1 MIRLIKYLLPQ
12 RLRRLISDLLTTD
25 NILRY
30 ELAWRGHQKL
40 MQLKPRRTATSL
52 EHHEK
57 VQQFQHSSYLQG
69 SFPADHTGRI
79 AELLAQLEPAD
90 WRGND
95 FVNGYVAG
103 QEIHTYAESYTSSIH
118 HLVLHDGIRKEIEQ
132 LLLPISDLVADCL
145 GHSWRIVNFLCR
157 RTLPTASEVGPLA
170 WHNDGWPRSL
180 VKILV
185 YFTPPGSETGT
196 TELELSEGVIH
207 QIQGAA
213 GTWCLFRN
221 SELTHRGIRPTS
233 QSRVSIE
240 VTIGPSWTT
249 RTFPEFAGLNAQYPK
264 YPWVG
269 LPRRQPVPVPQA
281 TDASSS
287 GPPS

>member
-1 MIRLIKYLLPQ
+1 MIRLIKHLLPQ
-12 RLRRLISDLLTTD
+12 RIRRLISDLLSRD

-40 MQLKPRRTATSL
+40 MKLKPRRTATPS
-52 EHHEK
+52 EDDEK
-57 VQQFQHSSYLQG
+57 VQQFQRAGYLQG
-69 SFPADHTGRI
+69 AFPADHTGRV
-79 AELLAQLEPAD
+79 AEMLAQLEPSE

-95 FVNGYVAG
+95 CASGYVAG
-103 QEIHTYAESYTSSIH
+103 QEIHNYAESYNSSIQ
-118 HLVLHDGIRKEIEQ
+118 HLILDDELRKEIEQ

-145 GHSWRIVNFLCR
+145 GHPWRIVNFLCR

-180 VKILV
+180 VKILI
-185 YFTPPGSETGT
+185 YFTPPGSDTGT
-196 TELELSEGVIH
+196 TELQVSEDVVH
-207 QIQGAA
+207 HIQGEA

-221 SELTHRGIRPTS
+221 SGLVHRGIRPKS
-233 QSRVSIE
+233 QPRVSIE
-240 VTIGPSWTT
+240 VTIGPSWSN

-269 LPRRQPVPVPQA
+269 RPDRQQNSVSQSADA
-281 TDASSS
+281 TEFEQPA
-287 GPPS
+287 